1 MSLEPVF
8 DRLVVASV
16 PRDVV
21 VMTGPEAGSY
31 LHGQISADVAA
42 MAPGDSTLSFLLEPR
57 GRVEALFGICRAGP
71 DTYVADTEPGFG
83 EAMAVSLERFKLRT
97 RADFELQ
104 QWHMHA
110 VRSPHSTKGS
120 AASAMATGPADAP
133 EHVMRPTNWP
143 LASGYDVLARPE
155 SVTGGNGDGAERL
168 SADEFETLRMAFGL
182 PAMGL
187 EIRPGDIPNETG
199 LVELAASFTK
209 GCYRGQELVERIDSR
224 SGGRRI
230 LRRVRSEFALE
241 ADEQLFNTEGI
252 PVATLRSTASLGEIT
267 VGYALARRDAAD
279 ELHTVS
285 GNPVLLAAI

>member
-1 MSLEPVF
+1 MNPEPVF

-21 VMTGPEAGSY
+21 VVSGTEAGAY

-42 MAPGDSTLSFLLEPR
+42 MAPGDCTLSFLLEPR
-57 GRVEALFGICRAGP
+57 GRVEALFGICRTGP

-110 VRSPHSTKGS
+110 VRGPRSTS
-120 AASAMATGPADAP
+120 APAAGATATPPADAP

-143 LASGYDVLARPE
+143 LASGYDVLARPG
-155 SVTGGNGDGAERL
+155 SVVGSFGDGAERI
-168 SADEFETLRMAFGL
+168 SADEFEALRTAFGL
-182 PAMGL
+182 PAMGS

-199 LVELAASFTK
+199 LVERAASFTK

-230 LRRVRSEFALE
+230 LRRVRSEFPLE
-241 ADEQLFNTEGI
+241 ADEQLFDAQGNS
-252 PVATLRSTASLGEIT
+252 VATLRSAASLGDT
-267 VGYALARRDAAD
+267 VVGYALARRDAAD

-285 GNPVLLAAI
+285 GKPVLLAAI